1 MRQVPVLVVGGSLTG
16 LSAALFLTAHGVP
29 VTVVERRPAVLA
41 HPRLRGLLPRTME
54 LYRQAGLE
62 PDILAVCPPG
72 VSAGH
77 LPSVHA
83 PTLADAYELLG
94 DAGRGDA
101 ESDGDGDGDGDGNGN
116 GNEEALS
123 PCAFVPIGQHELE
136 GLLVERLRERDCE
149 LCFGTEAS
157 GLVQDEHGVTV
168 LLHRPDGTAE
178 TVRAR
183 WLVAADGASG
193 AVRRRLG
200 IAVHGPG
207 TLFRMATTH
216 VEADLAPALRG
227 RPVGMAYLDRP
238 APGTTLGPLDASG
251 RHWFFATA
259 LPPDA
264 PVAEEDLLD
273 RLRVATGLPDL
284 RARLLPQGPDLP
296 PVMAFPV
303 GARVAERFAEGRVL
317 LAGDAAHLMPPTG
330 SLGGHT
336 GVEDAHNLAW
346 KLAAVLHGSADP
358 ALLGTYDAERRPVA
372 ERNAREAQLR
382 ARARW
387 RLPGHDGDARLTD
400 MDRLLYGGVY
410 RSSAVPGA
418 SPPPAQG
425 PLDQPPVPAP
435 LDQPPGTKPVDRPPP
450 AQNPVDQLPVP
461 APLDPRTLGG
471 VPGTRA
477 PHVPVSQD
485 GAAPVSTLD
494 LYGTRLVVLVGPDGD
509 TWASAADRAAK
520 ALGVPVEVYHL
531 DTDLSAPH
539 GLGARGALLVR
550 PDGYVAWRS
559 ADGPA
564 PAEDADAVVAA
575 VLAAVLGRP
584 PVGSS

>member
-83 PTLADAYELLG
+83 PTLADEHELLG
-94 DAGRGDA
+94 DAG
-101 ESDGDGDGDGDGNGN
+101 GDGTGAD
-116 GNEEALS
+116 LS

-157 GLVQDEHGVTV
+157 GLAQDEDGVTV
-168 LLHRPDGTAE
+168 LLRGPDGTAE

-216 VEADLAPALRG
+216 VEADLSPALRG

-251 RHWFFATA
+251 RRWFFATA
-259 LPPDA
+259 LPADA
-264 PVAEEDLLD
+264 PGTEGDLLH
-273 RLRVATGLPDL
+273 RLRAATGLPEL

-303 GARVAERFAEGRVL
+303 GARVAERFTEGRVL

-346 KLAAVLHGSADP
+346 KLAAVLHGGADP

-372 ERNAREAQLR
+372 ERNAREAHLR

-387 RLPGHDGDARLTD
+387 RLPGHEDDAPLTD

-418 SPPPAQG
+418 SPS
-425 PLDQPPVPAP
+425 
-435 LDQPPGTKPVDRPPP
+435 PGQD
-450 AQNPVDQLPVP
+450 
-461 APLDPRTLGG
+461 PLDPRTPGG

-494 LYGTRLVVLVGPDGD
+494 LYGTRPVVLVGPDGD
-509 TWASAADRAAK
+509 TWATAAERAAK
-520 ALGVPVEVYHL
+520 ALGAPVEVYHL

-539 GLGARGALLVR
+539 GLGPAGALLVR
-550 PDGYVAWRS
+550 PDGYVAWRA

-564 PAEDADAVVAA
+564 PAENADAVFAA
-575 VLAAVLGRP
+575 VLSAVLGRP
-584 PVGSS
+584 PVGSP

>member
-1 MRQVPVLVVGGSLTG
+1 MRQVPVLIVGGSLTG

-29 VTVVERRPAVLA
+29 VTVVERRPTVLA

-83 PTLADAYELLG
+83 PTLADEHELLG
-94 DAGRGDA
+94 DTGGDSTEA
-101 ESDGDGDGDGDGNGN
+101 E
-116 GNEEALS
+116 LS

-157 GLVQDEHGVTV
+157 GLVPDEDGVTV

-216 VEADLAPALRG
+216 VEADLDPALRG

-251 RHWFFATA
+251 QRWFFATA

-284 RARLLPQGPDLP
+284 RARLLPQGPGLP

-303 GARVAERFAEGRVL
+303 GARVAERFTDGRVL

-346 KLAAVLHGSADP
+346 KLAAVLHGGADP
-358 ALLGTYDAERRPVA
+358 ALLDTYDAERRPVA
-372 ERNAREAQLR
+372 ERNAREAHLR

-387 RLPGHDGDARLTD
+387 RLPGHESDARLTD

-410 RSSAVPGA
+410 RSSAVPGT
-418 SPPPAQG
+418 SPPPG
-425 PLDQPPVPAP
+425 PDPPGRLPAP
-435 LDQPPGTKPVDRPPP
+435 D
-450 AQNPVDQLPVP
+450 
-461 APLDPRTLGG
+461 PLDPRALGG

-477 PHVPVSQD
+477 PHVTVSQD
-485 GAAPVSTLD
+485 GAEPVSTLD
-494 LYGTRLVVLVGPDGD
+494 LYGRGPVVLVGPDGD
-509 TWASAADRAAK
+509 TWATAAERAAK

-550 PDGYVAWRS
+550 PDGYVAWR
-559 ADGPA
+559 AAGGPA
-564 PAEDADAVVAA
+564 RAEDADAVFAA

-584 PVGSS
+584 AVGSP

>member
-77 LPSVHA
+77 LPSLHA
-83 PTLADAYELLG
+83 PTLADEHELLG
-94 DAGRGDA
+94 DAGETGD
-101 ESDGDGDGDGDGNGN
+101 DGDGT
-116 GNEEALS
+116 EEALS

-157 GLVQDEHGVTV
+157 GLVQDEDGVTV

-200 IAVHGPG
+200 IAAHGPG

-216 VEADLAPALRG
+216 VEADLDPALRG

-251 RHWFFATA
+251 RRWFFATA

-303 GARVAERFAEGRVL
+303 GARVAERFTEGRVL

-372 ERNAREAQLR
+372 ERNAREAHLR

-418 SPPPAQG
+418 IPPPG
-425 PLDQPPVPAP
+425 PDPLDRLPAP
-435 LDQPPGTKPVDRPPP
+435 D
-450 AQNPVDQLPVP
+450 
-461 APLDPRTLGG
+461 PLDPRTLGG

-494 LYGTRLVVLVGPDGD
+494 LYGTHLVVLVGPDAD
-509 TWASAADRAAK
+509 TWATAAGRAAK

-531 DTDLSAPH
+531 DTDLAAPH
-539 GLGARGALLVR
+539 GLGPRGALLVR
-550 PDGYVAWRS
+550 PDGYVAWRA

-564 PAEDADAVVAA
+564 PAEDADAVFAA